1 MQAKKEMQAIK
12 DLNEKI
18 AGIVESG
25 SNDNGSWV
33 KYADGTMEQWGSAT
47 FTGAETGTTGS
58 YKRITFPQA
67 FANNKFSVN
76 YTPLYEGG
84 YAQNIILYVI
94 LTGTDKYGSG
104 NALSADT
111 VYRRLGHTT
120 DATELAELYATDLS
134 FNWQAIGRW
143 K

>member
-33 KYADGTMEQWGSAT
+33 KYADGTMKQWGSAS
-47 FTGAETGTTGS
+47 FIGAETGNTGS
-58 YKRITFPQA
+58 YKVITFPQV
-67 FANNKFSVN
+67 FANNKISVN
-76 YTPLYEGG
+76 YTPLYVGSVS
-84 YAQNIILYVI
+84 ANLNLFTV
-94 LTGTDKYGSG
+94 LTGTIKYGEGSRFTG
-104 NALSADT
+104 DT
-111 VYRRLGHTT
+111 VYRRLSYTT
-120 DATELAELYATDLS
+120 DTTELAELYATNLP
-134 FNWQAIGRW
+134 FNWEAIGKW